1 MSSQFVVVVRDFR
14 DAPTVTSEIEPM
26 DQGNTGTGLDEL
38 NAKHAMNQGDAW
50 AACAVLE
57 RYFGE
62 VAVGSRSANITVL
75 DATSAAFATVTS
87 SGANVS
93 NGDTLTIGGVVITF
107 VTAAPV
113 GSQVQ
118 IGPSAQDTLQNLV
131 LFINRGGL
139 NDALAGIA
147 IAQRTSLLVVTLWAT
162 LPGTAG
168 NSTTLA
174 KSAASLTISGATF
187 TGGLAVTSQ
196 HVISAGL

>member
-1 MSSQFVVVVRDFR
+1 MSSQFVLIVRDFR
-14 DAPTVTSEIEPM
+14 DAATVQSEVEPM
-26 DQGNTGTGLDEL
+26 DAGNTGTGLDEL

-50 AACAVLE
+50 AACDIWG
-57 RYFGE
+57 RYFSE
-62 VAVGSRSANITVL
+62 VAVGARSANITLL
-75 DATSAAFATVTS
+75 DGTSAAFATVTS

-107 VTAAPV
+107 VTATPV

-118 IGPSAQDTLQNLV
+118 IGPDAQATLANLV
-131 LFINRGGL
+131 LFINKGGL
-139 NDALAGIA
+139 NDTLAGIA
-147 IAQRTSLLVVTLWAT
+147 IAQRTGLLVITLWAT